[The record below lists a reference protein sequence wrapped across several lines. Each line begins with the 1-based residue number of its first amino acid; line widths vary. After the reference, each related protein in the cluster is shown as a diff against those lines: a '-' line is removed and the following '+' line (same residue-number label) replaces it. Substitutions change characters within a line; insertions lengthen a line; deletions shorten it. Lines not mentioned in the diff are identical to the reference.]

1 MRQAGLKAPILIGEN
16 GATIQFG
23 VDLPPSDFYVLTKD
37 ERAKRVL
44 KKVYDDIDATFEG
57 KMWFQPNSVCVTPFP
72 KTQEDF
78 DKIQNYVDKNKDLL
92 SCLKVYRHVD
102 SFDFIPCGIDKE
114 IALEYLAN
122 MLNITK
128 EETIAVGDGVNDYPM
143 FRFAKLSV
151 GVNVKD
157 ESKVN
162 YNFKSTSDA
171 LDFLA
176 QTLKEQTC

>member
-1 MRQAGLKAPILIGEN
+1 M
-16 GATIQFG
+16 
-23 VDLPPSDFYVLTKD
+23 
-37 ERAKRVL
+37 
-44 KKVYDDIDATFEG
+44 YDDIDATFEG

-162 YNFKSTSDA
+162 FNFKSTSDA